1 MFLKLKQKLIQRDF
15 SLEVKQVEKEERTL
29 TFPFSSEQPVTRY
42 FGDEVLEHK
51 SDNWDLSRLNDG
63 GPLLFNHSFD
73 RPIGVVN
80 KAWIDESDNVDLSP
94 GCATKEKILCPGCA

>member
-1 MFLKLKQKLIQRDF
+1 MERDLEPKLVQRDF
-15 SLEVKQVEKEERTL
+15 ALEVKQVEKQERTL
-29 TFPFSSEQPVTRY
+29 TFPFSSEQPVARY

-80 KAWIDESDNVDLSP
+80 KAWIDESDKR
-94 GCATKEKILCPGCA
+94 G